1 MLERTHIQS
10 TGFRNVGPASARNGF
25 EVRLRQANYRSSRL
39 SLIEGVDITVD
50 GVLYPAEHNL
60 LRLGEREYT
69 LAELNEAT
77 QTRLYVGDYFTVV
90 VPQAGGLEPGV
101 HLVGSAIRYRHPY
114 FPPEFQP
121 AIVRNQRHATIILR

>member
-10 TGFRNVGPASARNGF
+10 TGFRNTGPEGARTGF
-25 EVRLRQANYRSSRL
+25 EVRIRQANYRSSRL

-50 GVLYPAEHNL
+50 GILYPAEDNL
-60 LRLGEREYT
+60 FRLGDKEYT
-69 LAELNEAT
+69 RDEMNEAT

-90 VPQAGGLEPGV
+90 VPKAGGLARGV

-121 AIVRNQRHATIILR
+121 AIVRNERHATIILP

>member
-10 TGFRNVGPASARNGF
+10 TGFRNVGPAGARTGF

-50 GVLYPAEHNL
+50 GVLYPAEQNL
-60 LRLGEREYT
+60 FRLGDKVYT
-69 LAELNEAT
+69 HAEMAAET
-77 QTRLYVGDYFTVV
+77 EVRLYVGDHFTVI
-90 VPQAGGLEPGV
+90 VPRPGGLESGV
-101 HLVGSAIRYRHPY
+101 HLVASAIRYRHPY

-121 AIVRNQRHATIILR
+121 AIARNERHITIVLP

>member
-10 TGFRNVGPASARNGF
+10 TGFRNFGPVDARSGF

-50 GVLYPAEHNL
+50 GVVYPAEQNL
-60 LRLGEREYT
+60 FRLGDRTYT
-69 LAELNEAT
+69 HAEMAEAIN
-77 QTRLYVGDYFTVV
+77 TRLYVGEYFTIV
-90 VPQAGGLEPGV
+90 VPKSGGLEAGV
-101 HLVGSAIRYRHPY
+101 HLVASAIRYRHPY

-121 AIVRNQRHATIILR
+121 AIVRNERHITIILK